1 VDPEVILDLIYSG
14 IERLN
19 AERGPEDQ
27 IPLELDT
34 ELFGENSPVDSLGLI
49 SIISDIEVGLSEE
62 GHDLSLT
69 DDEAVATVPWETVGS
84 LRDYLIDR
92 LA

>member
-1 VDPEVILDLIYSG
+1 VDPERILDLIYAG

-34 ELFGENSPVDSLGLI
+34 ELFGDASPVDSLGLI

-62 GHDLSLT
+62 GYEISLT
-69 DDEAVATVPWETVGS
+69 DDDAVTAVPWETVGS
-84 LRDYLIDR
+84 LRDYLAYR

>member
-1 VDPEVILDLIYSG
+1 MDDEAVLELIYAG
-14 IERLN
+14 IDRLN

-49 SIISDIEVGLSEE
+49 SIISDVEVGLSEE
-62 GHDLSLT
+62 GYDISLT
-69 DDEAVATVPWETVGS
+69 DDDAVSSVPWETVQS
-84 LRDYLIDR
+84 FRDYVAGR
-92 LA
+92 LE

>member
-62 GHDLSLT
+62 GHDISLT
-69 DDEAVATVPWETVGS
+69 DDDAVSAVPWETVGS
-84 LRDYLIDR
+84 LHAYLVDR